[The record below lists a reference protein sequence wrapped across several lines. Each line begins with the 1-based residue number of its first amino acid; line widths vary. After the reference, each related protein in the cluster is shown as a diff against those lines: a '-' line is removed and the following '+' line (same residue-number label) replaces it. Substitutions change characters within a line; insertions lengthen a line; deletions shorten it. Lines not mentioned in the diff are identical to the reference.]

1 MTYKC
6 FKIRSQESRLSCI
19 TAKAEEGLPTSDF
32 RLPTSDF
39 RLLTSGFELQTSDLR
54 LHTSNFRLQ
63 TKCELRISDLWPLR
77 LKVEWLDLRTSH
89 FPLSTS
95 HFPLPT
101 SDFRLPTSDFRLPTS
116 DFRLLTSNFRFPTSE
131 FWLPTSDLTLSSRV
145 LMPKFKAQW
154 KGRLYR
160 SRHKREQLKLLLKKQ
175 LSTKPTRQPMRFA
188 WRTETMVLPDHT
200 VAITKQS
207 KHC

>member
-1 MTYKC
+1 MYNY
-6 FKIRSQESRLSCI
+6 ESRGGSSDFW
-19 TAKAEEGLPTSDF
+19 LPTSNFRLPTSGFRLQTSDF
-32 RLPTSDF
+32 RLNTSYF
-39 RLLTSGFELQTSDLR
+39 KLQTSDL
-54 LHTSNFRLQ
+54 
-63 TKCELRISDLWPLR
+63 TKCELRISDFWPLR
-77 LKVEWLDLRTSH
+77 LRAEWLDLRTSH
-89 FPLSTS
+89 FPLSTF

-101 SDFRLPTSDFRLPTS
+101 SDFRLQA
-116 DFRLLTSNFRFPTSE
+116 TSNFRFPTSD
-131 FWLPTSDLTLSSRV
+131 FQLPTSDFQLLSSNFRLLTWLSVLFGSIAARSDTRV

-160 SRHKREQLKLLLKKQ
+160 SRHKREQLNLLLKKQ